1 MNKIFTFIL
10 LMAAIFAPAYGRQSI
25 VTRHAAN
32 GESRSVTID
41 TEGDI
46 TSRYITNREKPK
58 VNSRPGGTAEQ
69 EEEETSKTIYV
80 RFTAPTIWNR
90 YASRTVLKASAR

>member
-1 MNKIFTFIL
+1 MIMNKIFTFI

-41 TEGDI
+41 AEGDI
-46 TSRYITNREKPK
+46 TSRDFTNRERPK
-58 VNSRPGGTAEQ
+58 VKARPGVKAEQ
-69 EEEETSKTIYV
+69 EEEETPKTIYV
-80 RFTAPTIWNR
+80 R
-90 YASRTVLKASAR
+90 VLSLIHI